1 MAGTDPVGNTRNGCL
16 NGRSG
21 CSSAHGITPPTN
33 TFPREIPVETDRRPG
48 TRCFNSDCRSFCLY
62 AEPGR
67 DARDNPDP
75 GYHGPCYNRPPGN
88 PGPVKTTIVPA
99 TTPQPV
105 TTPSALVPASGVFVK
120 VTTTGKY
127 SGVVGTPGRLR
138 EISDSGDHFYQIS
151 TMDGP
156 VVVNLQ
162 KSDGTSAVFAID
174 VYKDG
179 ALMKHVQTSAPKGQ
193 IEFQTLLTAAAT
205 PTTAAA
211 P

>member
-1 MAGTDPVGNTRNGCL
+1 MVSHPPPTPSPGKFPLKLIAGLALVVLVVIAGVFVFTQNPAGTP
-16 NGRSG
+16 
-21 CSSAHGITPPTN
+21 GITPTPDITVPA
-33 TFPREIPVETDRRPG
+33 TTAPPET
-48 TRCFNSDCRSFCLY
+48 
-62 AEPGR
+62 
-67 DARDNPDP
+67 
-75 GYHGPCYNRPPGN
+75 

-138 EISDSGDHFYQIS
+138 EISESGDHFYQIS
-151 TMDGP
+151 TVDGP

-179 ALMKHVQTSAPKGQ
+179 TLMKHVQTSAPKGQ
-193 IEFQTLLTAAAT
+193 IEFQTLLTAAAA